1 MTTPDQP
8 TPPDSSAPQHNDPQ
22 YGAPHYGSAPQP
34 LNPSD
39 ERLWATLI
47 HLSGIILGF
56 IGPLIGYLVVGERG
70 PFVRA
75 HSATALNFQISFAI
89 YSIGIVFITFVTLGF
104 GGLLVIPLVIGF
116 YVFVII
122 AAVAAN
128 RGQFYT
134 YPLTI
139 TFVR

>member
-1 MTTPDQP
+1 MTNPDQP
-8 TPPDSSAPQHNDPQ
+8 TPPDYNAPQ
-22 YGAPHYGSAPQP
+22 YGAPQYGARPQP

-39 ERLWATLI
+39 ERLWSTLI

-56 IGPLIGYLVVGERG
+56 IGPLIGFLVAGDRG
-70 PFVRA
+70 PFIRA

-89 YSIGIVFITFVTLGF
+89 YSIGVVFIAFVTLGF

-116 YVFVII
+116 YVFTII